1 MKYFLIGLTMLVSLF
16 LIIVVVAQESKQA
29 GMGSA
34 IGGGAEAAAGG
45 RTRGKDAVLSKF
57 TVILGTVFAVLC
69 LVLGRYMNTF

>member
-1 MKYFLIGLTMLVSLF
+1 MKYFLIGLTLVVSL
-16 LIIVVVAQESKQA
+16 LLIVVVVGQESTQA

-34 IGGGAEAAAGG
+34 IGGGTENGAGG

-57 TVILGTVFAVLC
+57 TVVFGTMFAVLC